1 MKKTL
6 GLLTLSLLALALIAG
21 PATSKKKTFKTG
33 TYTATG
39 DVSFKFKI
47 YKGTCYDGK
56 GKKKSGYCLSG
67 FQGPPKITV
76 KCDVVP
82 DGVKDHEEY
91 GFVPNQKLLSSTGK
105 INVSFKNPVRT
116 DEWDQ
121 HTFNIT
127 VGSKG
132 SASGSVQLDQ
142 QVKSIKVISMCRSGK
157 LKFTAKK
164 K

>member
-1 MKKTL
+1 MTRTLKLIAL
-6 GLLTLSLLALALIAG
+6 GLLALTLIAV
-21 PATSKKKTFKTG
+21 PATAKKKKTYKTG

-47 YKGTCYDGK
+47 YKGTCYGN

-67 FQGPPKITV
+67 FQGAPKISM
-76 KCDVVP
+76 KCDVVA
-82 DGVKDHEEY
+82 DGVKDHEEF
-91 GFVPNQKLLSSTGK
+91 GFIPNQALLSSSGK
-105 INVSFKNPVRT
+105 ISISFKNPVRT

-121 HTFNIT
+121 HTFKIT

-132 SASGSVQLDQ
+132 SASGSVELVQ

-164 K
+164 